1 LITTIIPASEEL
13 RKYIAFFY
21 YFNADKPRNFSYL
34 AFPHTVSAITFFKGV
49 DISRQ
54 DYQIHVTSN
63 PHAENKIDILGRFTR
78 PVELQYSGDFD
89 EITIIFKP
97 LGVNRFIAEDLA
109 TVAPSYS
116 QLFYNG
122 EWHAFSDQ
130 LFNASLPIEEL
141 EQFLLARLKDRPV
154 FKKIHTA
161 LDCFENREEDLSV
174 AAVAALLDMNL
185 KSFQRLFTKHMSCT
199 PSDYK
204 RIARFRNSLN
214 SKIHAKQVKS
224 LTSISHENNYFDQ
237 SYFIKEF
244 KKLTNQNPKKFFK
257 AVKVLNHEKLVW
269 ELL

>member
-1 LITTIIPASEEL
+1 VITTIIPASEEL

-21 YFNADKPRNFSYL
+21 FFNADKPDSFSYL
-34 AFPHTVSAITFFKGV
+34 AFPHIVSAITFFKGV

-54 DYQIHVTSN
+54 DFQINVTGN
-63 PHAENKIDILGRFTR
+63 PHAENKIDILGRYTR
-78 PVELQYSGDFD
+78 PVQLQYSGDFG

-116 QLFYNG
+116 QLFHND
-122 EWHAFSDQ
+122 EWLAFSHR
-130 LFNASLPIEEL
+130 LFNAANPLEEL
-141 EQFLLARLKDRPV
+141 EHFLLGRLKEKV
-154 FKKIHTA
+154 AFKKVAAA
-161 LDCFENREEDLSV
+161 LSCFENAEEDFSV
-174 AAVAALLDMNL
+174 AAVAAQLDMNL
-185 KSFQRLFTKHMSCT
+185 KSFQRLFTKHMSCS

-214 SKIHAKQVKS
+214 SKIHSKQVKS
-224 LTSISHENNYFDQ
+224 LTSISYENNYFDQ

-244 KKLTNQNPKKFFK
+244 KKLTSQNPKKFFK
-257 AVKVLNHEKLVW
+257 AVKVLNHDKVVW